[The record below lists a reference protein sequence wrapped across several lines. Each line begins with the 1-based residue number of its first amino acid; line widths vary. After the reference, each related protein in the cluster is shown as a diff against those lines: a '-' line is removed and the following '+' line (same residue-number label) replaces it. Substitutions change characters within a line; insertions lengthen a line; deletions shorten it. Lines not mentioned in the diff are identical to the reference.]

1 MTNKNAPQGAPSAV
15 ISGWIEAGLYV
26 LAIAILS
33 VVYAIANAA
42 GAHAIVFI
50 LYSMVIAAI
59 GLLLV
64 TGLGEGWK
72 RVVLHPL
79 SWLVGASTIGLE
91 ITFCL
96 TVGKIAPAESSLIV
110 RSAIPFSILAGWT
123 FFGRRPSRLAWVGFV
138 IVLAGLGILVGILDL
153 QRQSMGLVYGLLTGL
168 LIVSRSFSGEFH
180 PWNRSARTVHE
191 KLRITGLIVLVTA
204 VFGLVLAATTA
215 ALVAAGHINPSEAV
229 PAPADFRHLPTFGLA
244 LVVGG
249 ALFTAMNYLQFS
261 SVVKIQ
267 TENFIATSAFM
278 PLVTFALQ
286 EMAATLGVLTPS
298 PFDWRLLPAM
308 ALVIAGVIAVII
320 GNRRVA

>member
-1 MTNKNAPQGAPSAV
+1 MTNKNAPRGAPSAAV
-15 ISGWIEAGLYV
+15 SGWIEAGLYV

-33 VVYAIANAA
+33 VVYAIANAT

-64 TGLGEGWK
+64 TGLGEDWK
-72 RVVLHPL
+72 QVVLHPL
-79 SWLVGASTIGLE
+79 SWLVGTSTIGLE

-96 TVGKIAPAESSLIV
+96 TIGAIAPADSSLIV
-110 RSAIPFSILAGWT
+110 RSAIPFSILAGWGL
-123 FFGRRPSRLAWVGFV
+123 FGRRPSPLAWAGVV
-138 IVLAGLGILVGILDL
+138 IVLAGLGILIGILNL
-153 QRQSMGLVYGLLTGL
+153 QTQSLGLVYGLLTGL

-180 PWNRSARTVHE
+180 PWNRTARTVHE

-204 VFGLVLAATTA
+204 ISGLVLATIGA
-215 ALVAAGHINPSEAV
+215 ALVAADLIVRSDAV
-229 PAPADFRHLPTFGLA
+229 PAPTAFWHLPTFGLA
-244 LVVGG
+244 LLVGG

-278 PLVTFALQ
+278 PLATFALQ
-286 EMAATLGVLTPS
+286 EMAAALGVLTPP

-308 ALVIAGVIAVII
+308 TLVIAGVIAVII
-320 GNRRVA
+320 GNRRTA